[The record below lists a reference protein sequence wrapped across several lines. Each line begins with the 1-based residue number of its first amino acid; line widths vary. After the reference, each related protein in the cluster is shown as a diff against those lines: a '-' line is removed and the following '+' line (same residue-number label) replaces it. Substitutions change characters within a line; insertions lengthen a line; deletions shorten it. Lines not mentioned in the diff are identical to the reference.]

1 MSDHEIVTQHFD
13 DPIGSFIHV
22 DGKCY
27 VKVSNKTD
35 MIDTPV
41 ATDQNSVYYD
51 TIDDCKKTRVIEG
64 RMLCPPRNVLL
75 FSVAET
81 NMQATMSFDIPSQ
94 ALPPTSVLYV
104 SKPMSLTRTLSRAT
118 VMHDEPYVLP
128 SHANDTTGQPRSKTG
143 VSRTLCR
150 ATFLNGPV
158 ASNTVIN
165 KMLHK

>member
-22 DGKCY
+22 DGRCY
-27 VKVSNKTD
+27 VKISNKTD

-51 TIDDCKKTRVIEG
+51 TIDDCKNTRVVEG
-64 RMLCPPRNVLL
+64 RMLCPPKNVLL
-75 FSVAET
+75 FSTSEASMNVI
-81 NMQATMSFDIPSQ
+81 MSFDIPSQ

-104 SKPMSLTRTLSRAT
+104 PKPISFTRTISRVVVMNDTQYVLPTHTTDTTGNLRSKASLTRAASRVTL
-118 VMHDEPYVLP
+118 Y
-128 SHANDTTGQPRSKTG
+128 TGPI
-143 VSRTLCR
+143 
-150 ATFLNGPV
+150 
-158 ASNTVIN
+158 ASTNIIN